1 VPTTLPP
8 RIAGFSYRGAYR
20 YHVVLSTHRR
30 EPHFREHDVCAR
42 FVEVVRARAIEEAFD
57 LLVYCVMPDH
67 VHLVVEGL
75 TEGADLRRFVRATK
89 QMTGFSFACERRGRL
104 WQKGWFD
111 RVLRREEQ
119 TLDVCRY
126 VAANPVRARLAA
138 TLRDYPYLGST
149 RFTID
154 DLIGIDARLRR
165 PTG

>member
-30 EPHFREHDVCAR
+30 EPHFQAHDVCAR
-42 FVEVVRARAIEEAFD
+42 FVEVLRACTLEKAFEV
-57 LLVYCVMPDH
+57 LVYCVMPDH
-67 VHLVVEGL
+67 VHVVVEGL
-75 TEGADLRRFVRATK
+75 TEESDLRRFIGATK
-89 QMTGFSFACERRGRL
+89 QRTGFSFACERRERL

-126 VAANPVRARLAA
+126 VAANPVRARLVA
-138 TLRDYPYLGST
+138 TPRDYPHLGST
-149 RFTID
+149 RFTMD
-154 DLIGIDARLRR
+154 DLIGIDERPRR